1 MDVRTLQDN
10 HDLFKENDVQ
20 KYEDDILDDI
30 ENFQKANTGIVREES
45 KEELYKQQIQKT
57 RTAVEQIQD
66 SN

>member
-20 KYEDDILDDI
+20 KFEDDILDDI

-57 RTAVEQIQD
+57 RTAVEQI
-66 SN
+66 